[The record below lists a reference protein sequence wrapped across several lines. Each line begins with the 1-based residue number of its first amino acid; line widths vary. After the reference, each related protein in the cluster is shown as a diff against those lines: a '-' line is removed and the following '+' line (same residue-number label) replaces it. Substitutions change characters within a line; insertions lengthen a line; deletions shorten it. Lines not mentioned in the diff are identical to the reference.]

1 MPSILGWGRATQ
13 ALGSMSS
20 LLGEGYSGPGFNA
33 RSIVE
38 STQALG
44 LMHAKS
50 IGLGEGYSGPGFN
63 ACQVYWARGE
73 GDYSGPGFNVR
84 SIVGS
89 TQALGLMSG
98 LLLGLPRPWV

>member
-50 IGLGEGYSGPGFN
+50 IGPGG
-63 ACQVYWARGE
+63 RGT
-73 GDYSGPGFNVR
+73 
-84 SIVGS
+84 

-98 LLLGLPRPWV
+98 LLLGLLRPWV